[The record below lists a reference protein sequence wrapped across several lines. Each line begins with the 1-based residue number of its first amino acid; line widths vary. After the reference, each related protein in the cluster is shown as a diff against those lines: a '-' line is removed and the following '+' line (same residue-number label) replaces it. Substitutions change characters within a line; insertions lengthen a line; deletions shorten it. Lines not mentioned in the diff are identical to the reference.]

1 MSWLPI
7 ETAPRRGEAVIVACY
22 SKHTETW
29 RVCEAQWLIPYEGC
43 QERSG
48 YWGLLADKTRCILDA
63 SVHKNGAT
71 HWMPLPEPPQ

>member
-1 MSWLPI
+1 MNWQPI
-7 ETAPRRGEAVIVACY
+7 ETAPRMGEAVIVACY

-29 RVCEAQWLIPYEGC
+29 LVCEAQWLIPYEGC

-63 SVHKNGAT
+63 SVHKNGAS